1 MLTCLL
7 NRRRLAAYM
16 DDELSIPQRI
26 AVDHHLAKCRR
37 CACAANRERAL
48 SRVVRQAS
56 GGLLDANVAER
67 LRASGDMVLSRVAAE
82 REVARTTGVG
92 RLTESPHLVGAAGAA
107 CVVTFV
113 CAMLAASIV
122 GSVPQPG
129 SLAARLLSL
138 SNPGSNENPLGLR
151 TGMVTPQLSPDALL
165 LSRPDPI
172 PPLPG
177 QPTGVTFALVLTRE
191 GTVSVLQVLESSGAD
206 PTSWSDLV
214 GSAAGSRFVPAEYR
228 GAPVAVN
235 MVWVVEEVTIQGDMA
250 ADLIATTTT
259 PAA

>member
-1 MLTCLL
+1 MLTCWF
-7 NRRRLAAYM
+7 NRRRLAAYL
-16 DDELSIPQRI
+16 DDELSIPRRI
-26 AVDHHLAKCRR
+26 AVDHHLADCPG
-37 CACAANRERAL
+37 CARVARRERAL
-48 SRVVRQAS
+48 SRAVKRAA
-56 GGLLDANVAER
+56 GEPIDAKYAER
-67 LRASGDMVLSRVAAE
+67 LRASGNMVLSRVAAE
-82 REVARTTGVG
+82 REVARTAGVH
-92 RLTESPHLVGAAGAA
+92 RLAEYPHLVWAAGAA
-107 CVVTFV
+107 CAVTLV
-113 CAMLAASIV
+113 CALLATSIV

-172 PPLPG
+172 PLPG
-177 QPTGVTFALVLTRE
+177 HPTGVTFALVLTQE
-191 GTVSVLQVLESSGAD
+191 GTVSVLEVLDSSGAE
-206 PTSWSDLV
+206 PPSWAGLV

-250 ADLIATTTT
+250 ADLGAVPAS

>member
-1 MLTCLL
+1 MLTCWL
-7 NRRRLAAYM
+7 NRRRLAAYL
-16 DDELSIPQRI
+16 DDELSIPCRI
-26 AVDHHLAKCRR
+26 AVDHHLANCPR
-37 CACAANRERAL
+37 CARAASRERAF
-48 SRVVRQAS
+48 SRAVKRA
-56 GGLLDANVAER
+56 GDDLIDARFTER

-82 REVARTTGVG
+82 REVARTAGVR
-92 RLTESPHLVGAAGAA
+92 RLTEYPHLVWAAGAA
-107 CVVTFV
+107 CAATLV
-113 CAMLAASIV
+113 CVLLAASMV

-172 PPLPG
+172 PLPG
-177 QPTGVTFALVLTRE
+177 HPTGVTFALVLTQE
-191 GTVSVLQVLESSGAD
+191 GTVSVLEVLGSSGAE
-206 PTSWSDLV
+206 PSSWPDLV
-214 GSAAGSRFVPAEYR
+214 GSAAGSRFMPAEYR

-235 MVWVVEEVTIQGDMA
+235 MVWVVEEVTIRGDIA
-250 ADLIATTTT
+250 ADLAAAAAP